1 MARQT
6 VTQRLRKSLTRKIN
20 RLAKQGIETGTLKED
35 IKQMN
40 WRQLKKLASPG
51 KSGRSTFKGLSKY
64 IEENPPVVDTGY
76 NKGMAVLEQ
85 LMQVLESPVPTE
97 GYARGH
103 VIQRSPDDI
112 SASEYAQNF
121 LLDLLYSR
129 ANEVGFSELGN
140 QLEPHAQEIGEALGK
155 VLQGYGEQVNSG
167 MAQLAAIING
177 GALSAGQWQ
186 EYSDFAD
193 SFMGDDMSM

>member
-20 RLAKQGIETGTLKED
+20 RLTKQGIETGTRKED

-51 KSGRSTFKGLSKY
+51 KSGRSTFKGLNKY
-64 IEENPPVVDTGY
+64 LDENLPVVDTGY

-85 LMQVLESPVPTE
+85 LMQVLESPAPTE
-97 GYARGH
+97 RVARGH
-103 VIQRSPDDI
+103 IIQRSQEDI
-112 SASEYAQNF
+112 SASEQAQNF
-121 LLDLLYSR
+121 LLNLLYSR
-129 ANEVGFSELGN
+129 ANEIGFSELGH

-155 VLQGYGEQVNSG
+155 ILQGYAEEVNSG

-177 GALSAGQWQ
+177 GSLSSEQWQ